1 MSTITIPSPA
11 RQLAN
16 VANAAKSTG
25 PKTEEGK
32 ARSRANA
39 YKHGLAGEGVVQSPE
54 LAAEVAHRYAE
65 LAAELSPV
73 GRVAEM
79 LVQRI
84 AATSVRLERAVVQ
97 EAKHLSRRCRHAEA
111 EHAEMMHD
119 QVVALLDDL
128 DENPAT
134 SARRLL
140 RTPEGIEAAIA
151 TWLGLKADLLRD
163 SPRSWTAR
171 HGELAVNLTGR
182 QLGDVPVSPLERI
195 SNAVFGDFSLLD
207 RSEGPGLDDEERQAW
222 ARRQLASM
230 IDAEVEALRTC
241 FQNLDHEAFEL
252 DRVEAPIRALF
263 DPSKE
268 ATLARRYEAAA
279 ERGMF
284 RSLRDL
290 RDLQKTQSRSVK
302 SCPDYQDGPL
312 ASFRAAET
320 PLGPKPVIRPMAAE
334 PVQGR
339 EEMGEFAI
347 VRPEASADRAFG
359 VLVGGVEGDF
369 RSRE

>member
-1 MSTITIPSPA
+1 MTAITIASPA

-16 VANAAKSTG
+16 AANAQKSTG
-25 PKTEEGK
+25 PKTAEGK

-39 YKHGLAGEGVVQSPE
+39 YQHGLAGEGVVQSPE
-54 LAAEVAHRYAE
+54 DAAEVAGRYAE
-65 LAAELSPV
+65 LAAELKPF
-73 GRVAEM
+73 GPVAEM

-84 AATSVRLERAVVQ
+84 ASSSVRLERSVVQ

-111 EHAEMMHD
+111 DHMEMIQA

-151 TWLGLKADLLRD
+151 TWLGLKADLQRD
-163 SPRSWTAR
+163 SPRAWTAR

-182 QLGDVPVSPLERI
+182 RLGDVPIAPIERI
-195 SNAVFGDFSLLD
+195 SSAVIGDFGLLD
-207 RSEGPGLDDEERQAW
+207 RSEGPGLDDEARQTW
-222 ARRQLASM
+222 ARRQLAAI
-230 IDAEVEALRTC
+230 IDAEVEALRAC
-241 FQNLDHEAFEL
+241 FDRLDHESFQL

-279 ERGMF
+279 ERVMF

-290 RDLQKTQSRSVK
+290 RDFQKTQAETLK
-302 SCPDYQDGPL
+302 SPPAYQDKPL
-312 ASFRAAET
+312 ASLRAAKVAPAKLVE
-320 PLGPKPVIRPMAAE
+320 PMR
-334 PVQGR
+334 GR
-339 EEMGEFAI
+339 EEMGEVAV
-347 VRPEASADRAFG
+347 VRPSPAPI
-359 VLVGGVEGDF
+359 
-369 RSRE
+369 RSSSPMRPA